1 MRSITLYLGPK
12 KARHAILMPYLWFH
26 AKWFSFKTRLK
37 ETLMQCR
44 RADVSRGLVVTEKY
58 RIQCNV
64 ICTQFICNY
73 SNLKN
78 KNKQIQFLEFHD
90 IYFVW
95 KTCPFLQTYFQKTE
109 NNFDEWRLWTEIS
122 SNFILFASD
131 KFCTYNS
138 ATFVC

>member
-1 MRSITLYLGPK
+1 MIAQYNITQYLGPK

-78 KNKQIQFLEFHD
+78 KNKQVQFLEFHD

-95 KTCPFLQTYFQKTE
+95 KTCPFLKTYFQKTMSISMNE
-109 NNFDEWRLWTEIS
+109 DYEWKYKNNNPNNKCIT
-122 SNFILFASD
+122 
-131 KFCTYNS
+131 KCFCS
-138 ATFVC
+138 CA